1 MPFIYLSQEVSN
13 ETFQYALELAV
24 EAGANFSG
32 VLCGRATWK
41 NGVKVLVDQ
50 GRTALEDWLH
60 GEGVRNIENVNEHLR
75 EAQPWFLMS
84 ESHSE
89 KR

>member
-1 MPFIYLSQEVSN
+1 
-13 ETFQYALELAV
+13 
-24 EAGANFSG
+24 

-60 GEGVRNIENVNEHLR
+60 GEGARNIENVNEHLR
-75 EAQPWFLMS
+75 AAQPWFLMRE
-84 ESHSE
+84 ESQSE